1 VIYLDHASTTPM
13 LPEVKAA
20 ILPWLGRPA
29 NPSSIHAH
37 GRAAAEAV
45 ERARAEVA
53 SLLERD
59 PSGIVFTSGAT
70 EANHLALRGLAAK
83 GARRFA
89 VSGMEHPSVLGA
101 LDAAG
106 VEKVPLEVGRDG
118 VARIDIPAGTDV
130 VVLQAVNHETGV
142 PQPIG
147 EALAAARRV
156 GAALHVD
163 AAQACGKVP
172 VDLGA
177 VDAVVVSAHKIGGP
191 VGVGAVSLRDGI
203 GFPPL
208 LTGGAQERG
217 RRAGTINVA
226 GVVGFGEA
234 CRLAT
239 AGLASR
245 RAAWSPLAER
255 LRAGLARL
263 GGRVL
268 GSPIPSTTCVVFER
282 LLGELMVQ
290 ALDLEGISV
299 SSGAACASGSTGP
312 SPVLAAMHE
321 ADPRAGVRISFGPQT
336 NASEVDALLAALPG
350 VLARVRAA
358 ASVEGSDAL

>member
-1 VIYLDHASTTPM
+1 VTYLDHASTTPM
-13 LPEVKAA
+13 LPEVREA

-53 SLLERD
+53 ALLGRD

-70 EANHLALRGLAAK
+70 EANHLALRGLAMK

-89 VSGMEHPSVLGA
+89 VAGIEHPSVHGA

-106 VEKVPLEVGRDG
+106 VERVPMDVGRDG
-118 VARIDIPAGTDV
+118 VARIHVPDGTDV

-147 EALAAARRV
+147 EALEAARRV

-163 AAQACGKVP
+163 AAQACGKMPLDVRE
-172 VDLGA
+172 
-177 VDAVVVSAHKIGGP
+177 VDAVVVSAHKTGGP
-191 VGVGAVSLRDGI
+191 VGVGAISLRDGI
-203 GFPPL
+203 GFPAL

-234 CRLAT
+234 CRLA
-239 AGLASR
+239 AAELVQR
-245 RAAWSPLAER
+245 RATWSALAER
-255 LRAGLARL
+255 LRAGLSSL

-268 GSPIPSTTCVVFER
+268 GSPIPSTTCVVFDGVS
-282 LLGELMVQ
+282 GELVVQ

-299 SSGAACASGSTGP
+299 SSGAACASGSTAP

-321 ADPRAGVRISFGPQT
+321 PDARAGVRVSFGPRT
-336 NASEVDALLAALPG
+336 RAAEVDALLAALPD
-350 VLARVRAA
+350 VLARVRVA
-358 ASVEGSDAL
+358 ASVERSDAL